1 MNLIGH
7 LLPPLPSTSSQPST
21 TKTSLCLQ
29 IPVTTSL
36 NPNPKPILLSKLL
49 SLALAA
55 TLSSPLP
62 SLAIPSL
69 NSQSFQL
76 PPSPTTPFSES
87 KTLETGLE
95 NGKIRP
101 CPSTNPGCVST
112 NPKSS
117 SFAFPWTIPEN
128 SSGNAIQ
135 PSTTKTSLCLQ
146 IPVTTSLNPNPK
158 PILLSKLLSL
168 ALAATLSS
176 PLPSLAIPSLN
187 SQSFQLP
194 PSPTTPFSESKTL
207 ETGLEN
213 GKIRPCPSTNPG
225 CVSTNPKSSS
235 FAFPWTIPENS
246 SGNAIQKLQEAILKT
261 QKNAKIQVVED
272 TPNGQYLQAEV
283 DDGGFGRDVL
293 EFLVKGDVV
302 AYRSIATKV
311 TYVYPF
317 TTALGDSKGQEERMK
332 KIIDQLGWYAPS
344 FDTMD

>member
-7 LLPPLPSTSSQPST
+7 LLPPLPSTSSKPST

-29 IPVTTSL
+29 IPETTSL
-36 NPNPKPILLSKLL
+36 NPNPNPKPILLSKLL

-62 SLAIPSL
+62 SLAIPYL

-128 SSGNAIQ
+128 SSD
-135 PSTTKTSLCLQ
+135 
-146 IPVTTSLNPNPK
+146 
-158 PILLSKLLSL
+158 
-168 ALAATLSS
+168 
-176 PLPSLAIPSLN
+176 
-187 SQSFQLP
+187 
-194 PSPTTPFSESKTL
+194 
-207 ETGLEN
+207 
-213 GKIRPCPSTNPG
+213 
-225 CVSTNPKSSS
+225 
-235 FAFPWTIPENS
+235 
-246 SGNAIQKLQEAILKT
+246 NAIQKLQEAILKT

-332 KIIDQLGWYAPS
+332 KIVDQLGWYAPS

>member
-135 PSTTKTSLCLQ
+135 MCLDMNSA
-146 IPVTTSLNPNPK
+146 IPLK
-158 PILLSKLLSL
+158 PDMINGCSQGYLAAYSSKLLF
-168 ALAATLSS
+168 
-176 PLPSLAIPSLN
+176 LN
-187 SQSFQLP
+187 RLKPHSMIFFHLNFQIDYKIEESHYFL
-194 PSPTTPFSESKTL
+194 TNFSKR
-207 ETGLEN
+207 
-213 GKIRPCPSTNPG
+213 I
-225 CVSTNPKSSS
+225 
-235 FAFPWTIPENS
+235 
-246 SGNAIQKLQEAILKT
+246 
-261 QKNAKIQVVED
+261 
-272 TPNGQYLQAEV
+272 
-283 DDGGFGRDVL
+283 
-293 EFLVKGDVV
+293 
-302 AYRSIATKV
+302 
-311 TYVYPF
+311 
-317 TTALGDSKGQEERMK
+317 
-332 KIIDQLGWYAPS
+332 
-344 FDTMD
+344 